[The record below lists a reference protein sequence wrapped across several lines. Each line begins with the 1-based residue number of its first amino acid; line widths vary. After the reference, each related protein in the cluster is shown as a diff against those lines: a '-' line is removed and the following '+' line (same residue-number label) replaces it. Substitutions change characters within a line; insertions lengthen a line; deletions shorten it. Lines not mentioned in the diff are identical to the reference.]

1 VSEVRWIRSLEC
13 EALHNERFVEKPAVL
28 KHVREKAIES
38 IAALDVVLDADA
50 SSLQTSL
57 REERSFLPEALSR
70 LVRMLDLRSVHAD
83 QAKALRRAPQDHV
96 DAVPIDDGGNQ
107 TVGPRNTFGGRTL
120 SCLATTRG
128 ADGDGKSDR
137 GGCLHIG
144 SLWDDDDAMIEFTD
158 RAIEILRRSHVAA
171 RRFNPDAWIRVFR
184 RGGSVEFALAEGAD
198 EGDVVME
205 EEEFRIAVEQGLE
218 GVVAV
223 REPHD
228 QLFLRP
234 IGSEPAPGEVVD
246 AEGH

>member
-1 VSEVRWIRSLEC
+1 MLSPSTTVVTRPS
-13 EALHNERFVEKPAVL
+13 VL
-28 KHVREKAIES
+28 GTLSV
-38 IAALDVVLDADA
+38 DVLCRVWR
-50 SSLQTSL
+50 Q
-57 REERSFLPEALSR
+57 PEALT
-70 LVRMLDLRSVHAD
+70 
-83 QAKALRRAPQDHV
+83 AKARAT
-96 DAVPIDDGGNQ
+96 AAAL
-107 TVGPRNTFGGRTL
+107 FTL
-120 SCLATTRG
+120 A
-128 ADGDGKSDR
+128 
-137 GGCLHIG
+137 
-144 SLWDDDDAMIEFTD
+144 SLWDDDDTMIEFTD